1 MKQRG
6 DLTDIRREYQ
16 SEPFGEDSLK
26 GSPKLQFDSWFE
38 HYRALEPVN
47 ATAMVLATA
56 SAQGQPAARI
66 VLLKHYD
73 EKGFCWYTD
82 YSSHKGQALADNP
95 EAELL
100 FYWPELDRQVRI
112 SGHVEKLGRD
122 SAEHYFNERPRG
134 SQISAAA
141 SFQSG
146 VVTDRAQLESQVDQL
161 QQQYQDLSVPCPSR
175 WGGYQLRPRRYEFWQ
190 GRESRLHDRLV
201 YKLNS
206 SGLWQV
212 ERLSP

>member
-1 MKQRG
+1 MTKPD
-6 DLTDIRREYQ
+6 DLTGIRREYQ
-16 SEPFGEDSLK
+16 SESFSEGSLAA
-26 GSPKLQFDSWFE
+26 SPKQQFDRWFT
-38 HYRALEPVN
+38 HYRELEPIN

-73 EKGFCWYTD
+73 DQGFCWYTD
-82 YSSHKGQALADNP
+82 YSSLKGQALADNP

-112 SGHVEKLGRD
+112 SGSVEKLDRA
-122 SAEHYFNERPRG
+122 SAEHYFNDRPRG

-141 SFQSG
+141 SFQSS
-146 VVTDRAQLESQVDQL
+146 VVKDRIQLESQVDQL
-161 QQQYQDLSVPCPSR
+161 QQQYQDLSVACPSR
-175 WGGYQLRPRRYEFWQ
+175 WGGYRLQPRRFEFWQ

-201 YKLNS
+201 YNLNS
-206 SGLWQV
+206 SGQWLV